1 MGGPRPPPSARCSRQ
16 AGSPEIST
24 GLCRSSGP
32 TGLPLRS
39 DPTTAGS
46 LHRAARLVGGIGPT
60 SAAHEQNLPVE
71 CWSTNEQ
78 LGRTTEQLIGTTEQL
93 SPTTEL
99 L

>member
-1 MGGPRPPPSARCSRQ
+1 
-16 AGSPEIST
+16 
-24 GLCRSSGP
+24 
-32 TGLPLRS
+32 
-39 DPTTAGS
+39 
-46 LHRAARLVGGIGPT
+46 VGGIGPT